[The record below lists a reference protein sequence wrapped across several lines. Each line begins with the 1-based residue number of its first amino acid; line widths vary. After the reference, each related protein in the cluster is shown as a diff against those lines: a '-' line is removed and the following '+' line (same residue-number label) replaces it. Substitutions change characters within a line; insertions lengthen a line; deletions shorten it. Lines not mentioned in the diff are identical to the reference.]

1 MMTPEDANARN
12 VDDVDACVFDC
23 DGTLIDTMGLFY
35 AADVKACEEVGV
47 TMSKEV
53 FYALAGVP
61 IRDIF
66 ARLCREQGVE
76 MTDEALDAMVE
87 SCGKHARALGTPRA
101 IECVVEIAREAKRRG
116 KAVAVA
122 SSGVKTT
129 VERHLREHGL
139 LANENEK
146 NENGKFLFDVVVTC
160 EDVARGKPAPD
171 LYLLAAERL
180 GVSPAR
186 CVAYEDADLGMESAR
201 AAGYKRVV
209 DVRLMSE
216 YHPTDYLCREE

>member
-1 MMTPEDANARN
+1 MTPEDANARRL
-12 VDDVDACVFDC
+12 DDVTACVFDC

-47 TMSKEV
+47 TMTKEI

-76 MTDEALDAMVE
+76 TTEEGLDAMVG
-87 SCGKHARALGTPRA
+87 SCGTHARAFGTPRA

-139 LANENEK
+139 LAREGEK
-146 NENGKFLFDVVVTC
+146 GDFLFDVVVTC

-171 LYLLAAERL
+171 LYLLACERL
-180 GVSPAR
+180 GVSPSRAA
-186 CVAYEDADLGMESAR
+186 AYEDADLGMESAR